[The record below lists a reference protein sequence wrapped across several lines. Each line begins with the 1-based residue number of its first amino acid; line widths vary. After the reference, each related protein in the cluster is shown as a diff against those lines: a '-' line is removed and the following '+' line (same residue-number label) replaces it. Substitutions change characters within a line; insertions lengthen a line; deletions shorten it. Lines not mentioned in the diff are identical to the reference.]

1 MNKDIYA
8 RKTSR
13 NSLLEEQKTKGQ
25 VMYGEYLKLNA
36 FYMNPATGSVA
47 LGSEWENDFK
57 EDRYVDDWEEW
68 GGETLFEVENIDGE
82 WVEVE

>member
-1 MNKDIYA
+1 MERITPIN
-8 RKTSR
+8 
-13 NSLLEEQKTKGQ
+13 EEQTKGRI
-25 VMYGEYLKLNA
+25 MYGEHLKLNA
-36 FYMNPATGSVA
+36 FYMNPVTGSVA

-68 GGETLFEVENIDGE
+68 GGETLTEVENIDGD